1 MFQKT
6 HRAKVNIGGQKRPD
20 KNFMASIQIQRSA
33 SARMYGGNKTIIIMR
48 ILPLFITVLLSGV
61 FACTQQTAD
70 KPPTGK
76 STFAALNTLELPKL
90 LDRREALRNGKEWD
104 GVQNF
109 YAAQC
114 AALRK
119 DPQDPEAMLHLAEVF
134 IQEAR
139 VTGEHPHYYPA
150 ALKALEPVVTALSAK
165 TSRTPQETDLY
176 FRALSNKANVQ
187 LSLHDFAN
195 ALETATAAVAINPY
209 NAQIYGA
216 LVDANV
222 ELGRY
227 AKAIEMAD
235 KMVGI
240 RPDLRSYSR
249 VSYLREIYGDIP
261 GAIEAMDMAVKAG
274 YPGQESSAWARLT
287 LGNLYKTYGNW
298 KKAEEQYQTIL
309 VERPDY
315 PFALAALAE
324 VEKHRKAYD
333 NAETLLKKACD
344 IIPEV
349 SFYESLAQLYRVS
362 NRENEAM
369 ALIPKIEEMMAED
382 TQKGH
387 NMSLEYA
394 ALYTNL
400 KPDYDK
406 ALQFALQEYARRPDN
421 IDVNRRL
428 ALIYAAKKD
437 AAKTKEHFA
446 KASATGSKP
455 PELAAVKKGMT
466 I

>member
-1 MFQKT
+1 
-6 HRAKVNIGGQKRPD
+6 
-20 KNFMASIQIQRSA
+20 
-33 SARMYGGNKTIIIMR
+33 MR
-48 ILPLFITVLLSGV
+48 ILPLFITVLLSGL
-61 FACTQQTAD
+61 FACTQSSAD
-70 KPPTGK
+70 QSSSAKP
-76 STFAALNTLELPKL
+76 TFASLNMLELPKL
-90 LDRREALRNGKEWD
+90 LDRSEALRNGKEWD

-119 DPQDPEAMLHLAEVF
+119 NPQDAEAMLHLAEVF

-150 ALKALEPVVTALSAK
+150 ALKALEPVVASLSAK
-165 TSRTPQETDLY
+165 ATRTTNETDLY
-176 FRALSNKANVQ
+176 FRALSSKANVQ

-195 ALETATAAVAINPY
+195 ALETANAAVAINPH

-227 AKAIEMAD
+227 PKAVEMAD
-235 KMVGI
+235 KMVSI

-249 VSYLREIYGDIP
+249 VSYLREIHGDVP

-274 YPGQESSAWARLT
+274 YPGQESAAWARLT
-287 LGNLYKTYGNW
+287 LGNLYKTYGDW
-298 KKAEEQYQTIL
+298 KKAEMQYQIIL
-309 VERPDY
+309 QERPDY

-324 VEKHRKAYD
+324 VEKHRNQYD
-333 NAETLLKKACD
+333 QAEALLKKACA

-349 SFYESLAQLYRVS
+349 GFYESLAKLYQVS
-362 NRENEAM
+362 NREKEA
-369 ALIPKIEEMMAED
+369 AELIPQIEQMMAED
-382 TQKGH
+382 TEKGH

-394 ALYTNL
+394 ALYTEL

-437 AAKTKEHFA
+437 SAKAKEHYV
-446 KASATGSKP
+446 KASVTGSKH
-455 PELAAVKKGMT
+455 PELTGIKKLVSLK
-466 I
+466 